1 LEKKDRE
8 KQNNSKKECLNDKNY
23 KYWRGVQREQLGVSA
38 NLYFVFSSAIFGF
51 TLNFLFE
58 KKNEYLHYFIKAP
71 LLFSLILLLISIYYF
86 AKFTE
91 NRLKDFKMTSG
102 LYKDCK
108 TEKQVLRETDEIGK
122 LTWKYYHSQVKC
134 LKFGFIF
141 SLCGFVLY
149 LIF

>member
-1 LEKKDRE
+1 MNDIEKKE
-8 KQNNSKKECLNDKNY
+8 LNEECLKDVNY

-51 TLNFLFE
+51 SLNFLFE

-71 LLFSLILLLISIYYF
+71 LLISLILLLTSICYF

-91 NRLKDFKMTSG
+91 NRLDDFRETSR
-102 LYKDCK
+102 LYGDCK
-108 TEKQVLRETDEIGK
+108 TEEQVLSETDKIGK
-122 LTWKYYHSQVKC
+122 LSWKYYYEQVKY

-149 LIF
+149 LIL

>member
-1 LEKKDRE
+1 MADIE
-8 KQNNSKKECLNDKNY
+8 NNGNSKKKCLTDENY

-51 TLNFLFE
+51 TLNFLFDNKSE
-58 KKNEYLHYFIKAP
+58 CLCFLVKLP
-71 LLFSLILLLISIYYF
+71 LYFSLISLLISICYF

-91 NRLKDFKMTSG
+91 NRLNDFRETSR
-102 LYKDCK
+102 LYGDCK
-108 TEKQVLRETDEIGK
+108 TEEEVLSATDKIGK
-122 LTWKYYHSQVKC
+122 LTWEYYYEQVKY

>member
-1 LEKKDRE
+1 MILKKT
-8 KQNNSKKECLNDKNY
+8 KTQKKKCLQDDNY
-23 KYWRGVQREQLGVSA
+23 KYWRGVQRQQLGVSA

-51 TLNFLFE
+51 TLNFLFD
-58 KKNEYLHYFIKAP
+58 KKNECLYLFVESTLFIS
-71 LLFSLILLLISIYYF
+71 LFLLLISICYF

-108 TEKQVLRETDEIGK
+108 TEKQVLSETDEIGK
-122 LTWKYYHSQVKC
+122 LTWKYYYEQVRY

-149 LIF
+149 LFF

>member
-1 LEKKDRE
+1 MDDIEENKD
-8 KQNNSKKECLNDKNY
+8 SKKKCLKDKNY
-23 KYWRGVQREQLGVSA
+23 KYWREVQREQLGVSA

-51 TLNFLFE
+51 TLNFLFDNKSE
-58 KKNEYLHYFIKAP
+58 CLCYFIKAP
-71 LLFSLILLLISIYYF
+71 LLISLVLLLISICYF

-108 TEKQVLRETDEIGK
+108 TEKQVLSKTDEVGK
-122 LTWKYYHSQVKC
+122 LTWEYYYKQVKY

-149 LIF
+149 LFF